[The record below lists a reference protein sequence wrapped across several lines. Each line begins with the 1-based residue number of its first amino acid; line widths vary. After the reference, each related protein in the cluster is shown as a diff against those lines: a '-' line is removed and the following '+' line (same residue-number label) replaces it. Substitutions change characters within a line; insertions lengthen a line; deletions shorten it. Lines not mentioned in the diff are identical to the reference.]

1 MVDRKTDK
9 QKEGLIM
16 CKYCENVYFKGQDTS
31 RMPYIEYIHHPE
43 KGYFLNF
50 YRNKWQ
56 LCDED
61 SEVIM
66 NLNNCPWCGRDLCND
81 SNTVHTEVEEE
92 CHSYAFQLTTFDS
105 DIHNVEITD
114 LFYPNY
120 KSIEECEQALKR
132 LIDEGETGD
141 CAHVFKL
148 VPITSYR
155 FIKHW
160 EER

>member
-1 MVDRKTDK
+1 
-9 QKEGLIM
+9 M
-16 CKYCENVYFKGQDTS
+16 CKYCENVCFKGQDAS
-31 RMPYIEYIHHPE
+31 GMPYIEYIHHPE
-43 KGYFLNF
+43 NGYFLNF
-50 YRNKWQ
+50 YHNEWQ
-56 LCDED
+56 LCDKD

-66 NLNNCPWCGRDLCND
+66 NLNNCPWCGHDLYNNSDIVCG
-81 SNTVHTEVEEE
+81 EVKEE

-120 KSIEECEQALKR
+120 KSIEECKRGMER
-132 LIDEGETGD
+132 LIGEGEAGD

-148 VPITSYR
+148 VPIASYKL
-155 FIKHW
+155 IKRW